1 MDVPFHYIDLRAF
14 CFATEIE
21 SRVET
26 ALRTFLPESFEIE
39 REVTTGYH
47 GDEIIVLSTRV
58 ENNDD
63 MRDLF
68 GHVLAL
74 DELVSVRDEVDD
86 RVDENS
92 SFYLQLDKQAAFEG
106 EVRRGRG
113 IMVRAK
119 VEVYPANRSEAITVV
134 EEALMQE

>member
-14 CFATEIE
+14 CFATEVE

-39 REVTTGYH
+39 REVTTGFH
-47 GDEIIVLSTRV
+47 GDEILVLSTRV

-63 MRDLF
+63 MREVF

-74 DELVSVRDEVDD
+74 DEVASVRDEVGE
-86 RVDENS
+86 RVDENC
-92 SFYLQLDKQAAFEG
+92 SFYLQLDKQAAYTG
-106 EVRRGRG
+106 EVRLGRG
-113 IMVRAK
+113 VMLRAK
-119 VEVYPANRSEAITVV
+119 VEVYPANQSTAIDVV
-134 EEALMQE
+134 KEALVQ